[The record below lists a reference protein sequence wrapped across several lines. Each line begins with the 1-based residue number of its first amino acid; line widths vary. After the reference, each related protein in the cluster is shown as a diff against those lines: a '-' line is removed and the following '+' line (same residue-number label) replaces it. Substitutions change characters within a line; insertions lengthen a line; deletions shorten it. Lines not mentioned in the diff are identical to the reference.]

1 MENRVGILKGPEGQV
16 PCPSLGQGTCPLGP
30 LYIPL
35 KMKYIPTANKRM
47 TRMIS
52 RMEII
57 KMIQPAT
64 FLPVTIKYIPN
75 TIGPNKKPKIPQSHG
90 FLLCFGAS
98 IAKYI
103 AIIIDIINPKEN
115 SKNDP
120 SQQMISIKE
129 YGIFIKLC
137 LIDDTKILTTTCD
150 KIPHS
155 YEL

>member
-1 MENRVGILKGPEGQV
+1 
-16 PCPSLGQGTCPLGP
+16 
-30 LYIPL
+30 
-35 KMKYIPTANKRM
+35 
-47 TRMIS
+47 MIS